1 MNAIFMNHRLLPMK
15 EKCMQL
21 LASFAS
27 YPTHLRNGS
36 YNLTLF
42 YRSAYVWLP
51 KQYSILTY
59 IQFNPKICSIISLN
73 LMQIH

>member
-1 MNAIFMNHRLLPMK
+1 MNAIFMNHRLLSMK

-21 LASFAS
+21 LAYFAS

-51 KQYSILTY
+51 
-59 IQFNPKICSIISLN
+59 ICSNIQSLN
-73 LMQIH
+73 TFNSIPKYVK